1 MHASYGA
8 VSCTPIRHKITQAV
22 QKSTIAWDDLLT
34 LSTLMRVGSY
44 SACARELDITHA
56 TAIRRIRRLE
66 SALGKPVATRT
77 DGSFVLTDAGRNALT
92 AARQMEQSADRLLRE
107 IEGAGSGVSGVV
119 RVAATASLGSHFLT
133 PQLPTFYAR
142 NPDVEL
148 RLEVDNRITS
158 LARRRAHIAVR
169 LARPQEDSLV
179 AQRVGTIQFGLYA
192 STSMLAEEADSR
204 DTPMCGL
211 LDEGFSLPEVEW
223 PRAQERRFSFQSNS
237 LLAVREAVRA
247 GLGVALL
254 PHYLGAAEPGL
265 ALVRDVPE
273 VIREIWLAYPAEF
286 RGASRFRPV
295 IDWLAEALA
304 TCP

>member
-1 MHASYGA
+1 M
-8 VSCTPIRHKITQAV
+8 
-22 QKSTIAWDDLLT
+22 QKSTITWDDLLT

-66 SALGKPVATRT
+66 TALGKPVATRT
-77 DGSFVLTDAGRNALT
+77 DGTFVLTAAGRNALT
-92 AARQMEQSADRLLRE
+92 AAREMELSAERLARE
-107 IEGAGSGVSGVV
+107 IEGASPGVSGVV

-133 PQLPTFYAR
+133 PRLPAFYAL

-148 RLEVDNRITS
+148 RLEVDNRVTS

-179 AQRVGTIQFGLYA
+179 AQRAGTIHFGVYA
-192 STSMLAEEADSR
+192 PAGMAAAVAESR
-204 DTPMCGL
+204 DTPLCGL
-211 LDEGFSLPEVEW
+211 LDEGFALPEVEW
-223 PRAQERRFSFQSNS
+223 PQALGRRFSFQSNS
-237 LLAVREAVRA
+237 FLAVREGVRA

-254 PHYLGAAEPGL
+254 PHYLGADEPGL
-265 ALVRDVPE
+265 SLVRGIPE
-273 VIREIWLAYPAEF
+273 VVREIWLAYPPEF